1 MVCVYRSPPP
11 DPSSYQRYPTK
22 ADKHCLFLG
31 LNVFASLKGRADT
44 VYFRE
49 LGPMWRR
56 KKNRYDLPQRRNNVM
71 VHKKKNAIRVPVLF
85 ESYSPC
91 ARTSATKSLQLPH
104 HGLPSQG
111 ARGRNERNEV
121 SSEQRRS
128 SCHLT
133 SRRKRQSMQ
142 AERGGT
148 PKEEKEEQEHE
159 SVLWRRISLAPLCP
173 RLGGGAPPAGHG
185 LLIEDGSVG
194 CPHSLTQREGEKAL
208 LRSLGFGPRRGAA
221 RMAVT
226 SLLSPL
232 GVGARPLLR
241 HQVAG
246 AWASPRDAVPMGS
259 RSLLLITN

>member
-1 MVCVYRSPPP
+1 M
-11 DPSSYQRYPTK
+11 
-22 ADKHCLFLG
+22 
-31 LNVFASLKGRADT
+31 
-44 VYFRE
+44 
-49 LGPMWRR
+49 
-56 KKNRYDLPQRRNNVM
+56 PQRRNNVM
-71 VHKKKNAIRVPVLF
+71 VHKKKMPYECQSYLGPTHPVP
-85 ESYSPC
+85 E
-91 ARTSATKSLQLPH
+91 H
-104 HGLPSQG
+104 
-111 ARGRNERNEV
+111 
-121 SSEQRRS
+121 QRRNHS
-128 SCHLT
+128 NFHT
-133 SRRKRQSMQ
+133 MAFPAKEQGEKREKWSFQRAKAFQLSPHV
-142 AERGGT
+142 AEEKAVNAGGRGGT